1 MSQLE
6 VGAVSTFELP
16 FWKNKVSNKGAKR
29 AKLRVLKIIDSMVVK
44 IYGNANFSMGLA
56 KERRRK

>member
-1 MSQLE
+1 
-6 VGAVSTFELP
+6 
-16 FWKNKVSNKGAKR
+16 
-29 AKLRVLKIIDSMVVK
+29 LKMIDSIVVK